1 MKSKQIA
8 LIGVFAAL
16 YYVLGIVFQ
25 PIGFMLIQCRVACAL
40 IPLIALFGY
49 PATIGITIGHLLFN
63 LNSPLGTLDYLSPFI
78 FLIPRY
84 LIQRY
89 GTIAIPIHT
98 LSVGAWVG
106 YLLMTQLP
114 PEFRPYSF
122 TVAFLTVTIGETVAE
137 WFLGYVLIVPL
148 IKRRITP

>member
-8 LIGVFAAL
+8 LTGVFAAL

-25 PIGFMLIQCRVACAL
+25 PISFGAIQVRVACAL

-63 LNSPLGTLDYLSPFI
+63 LNSPLGTLDYFSPFI

-89 GTIAIPIHT
+89 GTITMPIHT
-98 LSVGAWVG
+98 LTVGAWVAYILSTFG
-106 YLLMTQLP
+106 LP
-114 PEFRPYSF
+114 FFPI
-122 TVAFLTVTIGETVAE
+122 FLTVAIGETIAE
-137 WFLGYVLIVPL
+137 WFLGYILLYTGVESRL
-148 IKRRITP
+148 

>member
-8 LIGVFAAL
+8 LTGVFAAL

-25 PIGFMLIQCRVACAL
+25 PISFGAIQVRVACAL

-89 GTIAIPIHT
+89 GTITMPIHT
-98 LSVGAWVG
+98 LTVGAWVAYILSTFG
-106 YLLMTQLP
+106 LP
-114 PEFRPYSF
+114 FFPI
-122 TVAFLTVTIGETVAE
+122 FLTVAIGETVAE
-137 WFLGYVLIVPL
+137 WFLGYVLMVPL
-148 IKRRITP
+148 IKRRMDL